1 MSFSKSNIV
10 TEDIEETDDMDEIL
24 ANENIPGQTME
35 SNSLNIINEDSS
47 IDEGSIISEDLS
59 MDEY

>member
-24 ANENIPGQTME
+24 AKKNIPGQTME